1 MTPHVGSVGV
11 LFDAGAAASAP
22 ANAVS
27 ASKVQAD
34 ALNPCAL
41 SLPAQSPFCLLLQMP
56 GDFSI

>member
-11 LFDAGAAASAP
+11 LFDAGAAPAP
-22 ANAVS
+22 ANAIS

-56 GDFSI
+56 EDFST